1 MKSTKKSLV
10 LSTLSLMMCVA
21 MLLGTTYAWF
31 TDSVT
36 SGKNIITAGNL
47 DIEMYY
53 ADGTKAVPAADSS
66 DWKDASN
73 VAIFDYDLWE
83 PGYTDV
89 KHIMIANKGTLAFVY
104 NLELKSEG
112 SISKLANVL
121 DVYVVQPTAETTD
134 LQHMATQIATRADM
148 SKMTKLCT
156 LAELFTNGGALDVS
170 GKMLAGETNT
180 LTIAIKMQEE
190 AGNEYQKLAV
200 DGGFKVVLNAFQYTY
215 EKDAFDDQYDKD
227 AIPEAEPEEKA
238 PEATVTTTTELKNAI
253 ASSTNDEIVLSVA
266 GEVSLKDV
274 NLGGKNV
281 VLVGGEGGSLV
292 DVGNGT
298 MGAPGATVTMKNMK
312 VKIAHNKTAPDGSG
326 MTYTEGIQHAK
337 QERYIG
343 CTIEGQISTMTPDT
357 YFENCIFNGECSDD
371 YTFWIYNGKVVAKN
385 CEFYT
390 TSKNKGIIKLYAEKG
405 NNIDLTLEGCKF
417 HGDSSTSKGAIFAC
431 NTNNAHGDGSD
442 YTGVCYKVV
451 GTNCTFDEGLA
462 VCLQGGTSGYTLD
475 GKLNRLVLSDV
486 TINGTSYKDNA
497 YIETGKVIIAYYPE
511 TGTTQKFNG

>member
-1 MKSTKKSLV
+1 MKSTKKSLL
-10 LSTLSLMMCVA
+10 LSTLSLIMCVA

-53 ADGTKAVPAADSS
+53 ADGTKAVPAADSA
-66 DWKDASN
+66 DWKTAADA
-73 VAIFDYDLWE
+73 AIFNYELWE

-89 KHIMIANKGTLAFVY
+89 KHIKIANVGTLALVY
-104 NLELKSEG
+104 NLTLQSTG
-112 SISKLANVL
+112 SVSALANVL
-121 DVYVVQPTAETTD
+121 DVYVVQPTTETAD

-156 LAELFTNGGALDVS
+156 LAELFANGGTLDLS

-190 AGNEYQKLAV
+190 AGNEYRELELGSDV
-200 DGGFKVVLNAFQYTY
+200 RVVLNAFQYTY

-227 AIPEAEPEEKA
+227 AIPEVEPEEKA

-298 MGAPGATVTMKNMK
+298 MGAPGATVTMKNMEI
-312 VKIAHNKTAPDGSG
+312 KIAHTPG
-326 MTYTEGIQHAK
+326 MSYTQGIQHAE

-343 CTIEGQISTMTPDT
+343 CTFNGQLSTMTPNV
-357 YFENCIFNGECSDD
+357 YYENCKFNGSSTDE
-371 YTFWIYNGKVVAKN
+371 YTLWVYGGKIEAKN
-385 CEFYT
+385 CEFK
-390 TSKNKGIIKLYAEKG
+390 SSSNKGIIKLYAEKG
-405 NNIDLTLEGCKF
+405 NNIDLTLEGCEF
-417 HGDSSTSKGAIFAC
+417 HGTASKGAIFAC

-462 VCLQGGTSGYTLD
+462 VCLQGGSSGYTTE